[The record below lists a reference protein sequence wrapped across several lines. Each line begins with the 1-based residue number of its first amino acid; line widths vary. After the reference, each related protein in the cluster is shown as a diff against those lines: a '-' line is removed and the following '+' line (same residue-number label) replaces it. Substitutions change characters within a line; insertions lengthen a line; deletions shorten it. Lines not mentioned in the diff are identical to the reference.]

1 MGITIPNAKKALNP
15 YNAMKPG
22 LIMNVAALVIDAAKE
37 SATEMD
43 EKDRLTTAY
52 TSMLSDFV
60 LDLYTRY
67 IKTNMNPIN
76 TIKVMV

>member
-1 MGITIPNAKKALNP
+1 MTIPNAKKALNP
-15 YNAMKPG
+15 YNAMNPG

-37 SATEMD
+37 SATEME
-43 EKDRLTTAY
+43 EKERFPTAY

-67 IKTNMNPIN
+67 IKTNMNPMS